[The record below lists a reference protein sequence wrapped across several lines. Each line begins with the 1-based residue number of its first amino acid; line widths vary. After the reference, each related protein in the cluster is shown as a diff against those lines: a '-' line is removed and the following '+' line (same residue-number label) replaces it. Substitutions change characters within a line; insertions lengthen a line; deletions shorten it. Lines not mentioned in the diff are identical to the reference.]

1 MYWPAGVTAKMGVII
16 TGRHAGRVESH
27 RSQHNKGKWHCPAT
41 PPTGRY
47 GHRPRWGWPT
57 SRILFFLSKY
67 LKSKQVKG
75 WWWPGITS
83 GSSHEPSSINWLF
96 FLLLLPPALLLLL
109 LPLLLLPPHL
119 ILLLV
124 QAEVE
129 QVAVITTCRGDMR
142 KFLLPEWQERM
153 TMHLPRPWPAEPS
166 RELEVP
172 EK

>member
-1 MYWPAGVTAKMGVII
+1 MSEVGG
-16 TGRHAGRVESH
+16 
-27 RSQHNKGKWHCPAT
+27 
-41 PPTGRY
+41 
-47 GHRPRWGWPT
+47 GWT
-57 SRILFFLSKY
+57 SRVGAL
-67 LKSKQVKG
+67 
-75 WWWPGITS
+75 TS
-83 GSSHEPSSINWLF
+83 YQGPAPSLL
-96 FLLLLPPALLLLL
+96 LLLLPPTLLLLL